1 MGLKNLSE
9 EQKNKV
15 YHNLGMSMPIIG
27 LVLQV
32 LVLAIPFV
40 IYAVT
45 KNWAFLIIMLIAQ
58 FGFVP
63 VVLVIGGI
71 IGLICTILA
80 LKKICFK
87 KRYVVMIILSS
98 LEILLAIALF
108 VAMPGMLFGIG

>member
-1 MGLKNLSE
+1 MKKITE
-9 EQKNKV
+9 EQKKKV
-15 YHNLGMSMPIIG
+15 VHNLTFVMPLTA

-71 IGLICTILA
+71 IGLICSILA

-87 KRYVVMIILSS
+87 KRYVVMIILSA
-98 LEILLAIALF
+98 LEILLGIGLF
-108 VAMPGMLFGIG
+108 LAMPEMLFGIG